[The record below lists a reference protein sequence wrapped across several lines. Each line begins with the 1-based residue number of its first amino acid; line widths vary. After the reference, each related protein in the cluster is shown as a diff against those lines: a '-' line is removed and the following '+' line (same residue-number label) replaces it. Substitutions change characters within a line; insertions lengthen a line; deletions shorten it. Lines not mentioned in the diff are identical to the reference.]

1 MLPSETMQEKI
12 EWLKTPKGQES
23 IKEYFLGLEKQKQD
37 IIDYVG
43 SDEFNKTY
51 EIIYNFVK
59 NPKHG
64 TGNKISNIYNILD
77 DTDIHYRLNNG
88 RIDLETEEWNKFTD
102 AIAEKF
108 KGQEIIDKSSDF
120 IKYHFE
126 YRSLNVYFTHGQGT
140 VCWVTYNKENDRE
153 IKLDNLLGQCENS

>member
-1 MLPSETMQEKI
+1 MSPSETMQEKI

-37 IIDYVG
+37 KIDYVG

-64 TGNKISNIYNILD
+64 ILD

-88 RIDLETEEWNKFTD
+88 RIDLETSFSPFTKWKRSRTEEWNKFTD

-108 KGQEIIDKSSDF
+108 KGQEIIDCSDF

-140 VCWVTYNKENDRE
+140 VCWVTYNKQNDRE
-153 IKLDNLLGQCENS
+153 IKLDNLLG